1 MSEENNKPK
10 NVFANIKKAFRL
22 KQKENVRE
30 VIEDMLDDVVC
41 QNDEEISEHE
51 KLLLNN
57 VLYLRDK
64 KCSQVMTPRAQ
75 IISFPSSGQIR
86 ELAELMVSKGH
97 SRIPIY
103 CENTDDII
111 GIVHIIDLANYLIGE
126 DREAPIST
134 IIKNGVKFVSPSMR
148 VPDLLL
154 EMQREKVHMA
164 IVVDEYGG
172 VGGIVT
178 IEDLLEE
185 IVGDIEDEYDVEEHL
200 ITIQKDDNH
209 IIADAK
215 ATLEEI
221 SEVSGVD
228 LCDNILCRELEIETL
243 GGLVSHYAQ
252 RVPNIG
258 EVIKG
263 DNGIEFRI
271 LDVDLRRIKK
281 VMIILPHDETNT

>member
-1 MSEENNKPK
+1 MLDLIRKIFHIKP
-10 NVFANIKKAFRL
+10 
-22 KQKENVRE
+22 KENVRE
-30 VIEDMLDDVVC
+30 VIEDILDEAGSFDGK
-41 QNDEEISEHE
+41 EISDHE

-64 KCSQVMTPRAQ
+64 KCYQVMTARANV
-75 IISFPSSGQIR
+75 ISFPKTGKIE
-86 ELAELMVSKGH
+86 ELAKLMVSKGH

-103 CENTDDII
+103 NKSMDDIV
-111 GIVHIIDLANYLIGE
+111 GIIHIIDLAKFLLDG
-126 DREAPIST
+126 DKDSFVDK

-164 IVVDEYGG
+164 VVVDEYGG
-172 VGGIVT
+172 MDGIVT

-185 IVGDIEDEYDVEEHL
+185 IVGDIEDEYDIINPAV
-200 ITIQKDDNH
+200 TIKQDKNH
-209 IIADAK
+209 IIADASALVK
-215 ATLEEI
+215 ETNEI
-221 SEVSGVD
+221 AGVD
-228 LCDNILCRELEIETL
+228 LCDEVLCEDLEIETL

-252 RVPNIG
+252 RVPNVG

-271 LDVDLRRIKK
+271 LDVDLRKIKK
-281 VMIILPHDETNT
+281 VMIILPNDEKDTK